1 MLRENR
7 NVRQE
12 PGHRRRWFEDDG
24 LELIVWLD
32 GADEVE
38 GFQLCRAGRALTWRR
53 DVGFTIGIT
62 NHPSTGYGPALTLL
76 ERYADR
82 YPLEDMVSHEYAL
95 ADVDAAMRMSM
106 STESLKVAMVPSLG

>member
-53 DVGFTIGIT
+53 DVGFTHARVDEGDET
-62 NHPSTGYGPALTLL
+62 PLKNLTPVLVPGTTVPWTDLMADFRAGSATL
-76 ERYADR
+76 EAGLRDFVLQR
-82 YPLEDMVSHEYAL
+82 L
-95 ADVDAAMRMSM
+95 AAQS
-106 STESLKVAMVPSLG
+106 